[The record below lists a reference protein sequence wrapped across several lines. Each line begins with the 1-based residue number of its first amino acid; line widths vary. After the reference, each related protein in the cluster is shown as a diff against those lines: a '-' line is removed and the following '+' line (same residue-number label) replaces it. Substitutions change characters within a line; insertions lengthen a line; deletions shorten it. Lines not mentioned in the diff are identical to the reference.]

1 MHINIIIIIITI
13 IYVCVYIYILYVYIY
28 VCVLYIE
35 YILWYYFVYC
45 ILCIYIWYISLLM
58 LYSYYYSKEV
68 WKSNFRQYGQ
78 MKSRDGKRQREEKS
92 RREKIREEKES
103 EERSPDVRKGRKVA
117 KHCVLPMSCGS
128 GGSKSRLAKAAG
140 AEPSGQMR
148 NEKVHA
154 VVAQSTFASEKA
166 KNTSRSERFWKLRC
180 HKSARRCGAK
190 HISKSK
196 CAKHTRSGPL
206 LEVEM
211 SKSARRC
218 RAKHISKSKCTKHL
232 SFGALLE
239 VAMLKKCTPLWRKAH
254 FEVKMYKTHQARTAW
269 EVEIWKKCTPLWRKA
284 HFEVKMYKT
293 PHVRSTFGGSDVV
306 SRGRGKGLC
315 TFSKW
320 AKRED
325 SVAFPQTMPGVGHL
339 KRICKDAFSVAGAV
353 QETPSS
359 ELLGGPGADFLR
371 GFAFWSI
378 RSSGLLRW
386 FCVTGAAL
394 RMTWHHFFVA
404 GAVV

>member
-1 MHINIIIIIITI
+1 
-13 IYVCVYIYILYVYIY
+13 
-28 VCVLYIE
+28 
-35 YILWYYFVYC
+35 
-45 ILCIYIWYISLLM
+45 M

-103 EERSPDVRKGRKVA
+103 EERSPDARKGRKVA

-154 VVAQSTFASEKA
+154 VVARSTFASEKA
-166 KNTSRSERFWKLRC
+166 KNTSRSEHFWKLRC

-211 SKSARRC
+211 SK
-218 RAKHISKSKCTKHL
+218 
-232 SFGALLE
+232 
-239 VAMLKKCTPLWRKAH
+239 KCTPLSR
-254 FEVKMYKTHQARTAW
+254 E
-269 EVEIWKKCTPLWRKA
+269 A

-293 PHVRSTFGGSDVV
+293 PQLRSTFRSCDVEKV
-306 SRGRGKGLC
+306 
-315 TFSKW
+315 
-320 AKRED
+320 
-325 SVAFPQTMPGVGHL
+325 H
-339 KRICKDAFSVAGAV
+339 
-353 QETPSS
+353 
-359 ELLGGPGADFLR
+359 
-371 GFAFWSI
+371 
-378 RSSGLLRW
+378 
-386 FCVTGAAL
+386 
-394 RMTWHHFFVA
+394 
-404 GAVV
+404 AVVAQSTFRSQNVQNTPGPDRIGS